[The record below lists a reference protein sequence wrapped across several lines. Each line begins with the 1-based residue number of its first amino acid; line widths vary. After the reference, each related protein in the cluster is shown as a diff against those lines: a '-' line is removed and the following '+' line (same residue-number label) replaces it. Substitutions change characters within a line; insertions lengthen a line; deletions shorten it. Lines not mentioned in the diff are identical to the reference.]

1 MSVVLET
8 QSLNKHFDGVAAAE
22 NVSVS
27 VSEGERVGIIGAN
40 GAGKTTF
47 VNMVTGYLKPEAG
60 HIIYRGDDI
69 TALEPRDITRL
80 GIRRSFQIPQLFP
93 GLSVL
98 ENLLIARTITL
109 SPSLGAWADL
119 HTDDN
124 VAAIEEILSRYS
136 LENYRDHLVAALPQ
150 GVRKLLD
157 IAMTTVGDPAL
168 VMLDEPTSGIS
179 VDEKFSI
186 MDIIMGALDTLRTTV
201 LFIEH
206 DMEVVEHYA
215 PRVIAFYD
223 GRIIADAPTAQALGD
238 PQVRQY
244 VIGRELHRGEGGGHA
259 DG

>member
-8 QSLNKHFDGVAAAE
+8 QSLTKHFDGVAAAE

-47 VNMVTGYLKPEAG
+47 VNMVTGYLKPETG

-69 TALEPRDITRL
+69 TALVPRDITRL

-93 GLSVL
+93 GLTVL
-98 ENLLIARTITL
+98 ENLLTARTIAL
-109 SPSLGAWADL
+109 SPRLGAWAELRTGD
-119 HTDDN
+119 H
-124 VAAIEEILSRYS
+124 VAAVEDILQRYR
-136 LENYRDHLVAALPQ
+136 LEDYRDHVCATLPQ

-168 VMLDEPTSGIS
+168 VLLDEPTSGIS
-179 VDEKFSI
+179 VDEKFAI
-186 MDIIMGALDTLRTTV
+186 MDIIMGALDTMRTTV

-223 GRIIADAPTAQALGD
+223 GRIIADAATAEALGD
-238 PQVRQY
+238 PHVRQY
-244 VIGRELHRGEGGGHA
+244 VIGRELHRNE
-259 DG
+259 